1 MRFDDI
7 GPTME
12 RVEGAPMNAAE
23 VGAIMGHQGFVARQ
37 RQHNAAHQRRV
48 TEAARLLVDCM
59 TGRCDARL
67 FSEAMNPTNYYAIL
81 ELQER
86 YPALCTD
93 GGGRN
98 LIGLRETMS
107 YSDYSALTVDVL
119 DRTLYGYYT
128 AAPVTNEPLVKK
140 HPLRDFRIRAIYEM
154 DGGVA
159 PFTRMPYDSPSPT
172 PSGAGE
178 PPSFTAMQQAAREVQ
193 GSTQR
198 VTYQPQL
205 YQGGMAVNWRAI
217 VNDDLGI
224 FNDMIQ
230 RLAISGRRTIY
241 KFITQLYCS
250 AGGPNTTLF
259 NSTFRNLV
267 TTAYGASTNNPA
279 LSFQGLIDATTV
291 IEKQQD
297 LGGDPITF
305 EGQLYLVYG
314 PALARTAEALLAA
327 VQADISVGG
336 GTTNAQGFPSQR
348 LRVATDYVVRNMKP
362 IQDKYLPIVCTTS
375 GIRDTQWYLFYEPAA
390 QARPALELGQLSGY
404 ETPQLYQKVPN
415 TMRVGGGVDP
425 MLGDFYSMN
434 QEYKGLL
441 VMGGTQVDGR
451 SCVASTGQGS

>member
-1 MRFDDI
+1 MRIDDV
-7 GPTME
+7 GQTME
-12 RVEGAPMNAAE
+12 QVPGLPVDANA
-23 VGAIMGHQGFVARQ
+23 VSGIMAAQGFAPRQ
-37 RQHNAAHQRRV
+37 KSRAAHHRRV
-48 TEAARLLVDCM
+48 TEAARLLFDCAS
-59 TGRCDARL
+59 GRCEPRL
-67 FSEAMNPTNYYAIL
+67 FMEAMNPNNHYAIL
-81 ELQER
+81 ELRER
-86 YPALCTD
+86 YPALCSD
-93 GGGRN
+93 GGGRE

-119 DRTLYGYYT
+119 DRMLYGYYT
-128 AAPVTNEPLVKK
+128 AAPITNEPLVKK
-140 HPLRDFRIRAIYEM
+140 HPLRDFRLVARYEM
-154 DGGVA
+154 DDAVA
-159 PFTRMPYDSPSPT
+159 PFTRMPYDSPSPS

-178 PPSFTAMQQAAREVQ
+178 PASFRSMQQAAREVE

-198 VTYQPQL
+198 TTYQPQL
-205 YQGGMAVNWRAI
+205 YQGGMAVNWRAL

-224 FNDMIQ
+224 FNDMVQ

-241 KFITQLYCS
+241 KFITSLYVS
-250 AGGPNTTLF
+250 AGGPNTTLY

-267 TTAYGASTNNPA
+267 TTTYGASTNNPA

-291 IEKQQD
+291 LEKQQD

-305 EGQLYLVYG
+305 EGQLYLWYG

-348 LRVATDYVVRNMKP
+348 LRVGTDYVVRNMKP
-362 IQDKYLPIVCTTS
+362 IQDKYIPIVCTTS
-375 GIRDTQWYLFYEPAA
+375 GVRDTMWGLTYDPSS
-390 QARPALELGQLSGY
+390 QARPSIELGQLSGF

-425 MLGDFYSMN
+425 MLGDFYTMN

-441 VMGGTQVDGR
+441 VMGGTQLDGR
-451 SCVASTGQGS
+451 STVASTGQGS